1 MRTLGTTV
9 LALGA
14 AVMLAGPAQAQG
26 FRGGMF
32 GGGGYMLLSNK
43 GVQQELKLTDAQA
56 EKVTRVVEEAFAKA
70 REKAQDL
77 PDDERREKGRAIFQA
92 ANDEVKAAVKDVLKP
107 EQVSRLDQIA
117 LQQQG
122 IMAFA
127 DPKVQGRLGLNDD
140 QKSKLREISD
150 DADRKMT
157 DLRGGFANDREGTM
171 EKMRAA
177 RKESL
182 DKALGVLTDSQ
193 KSTWKEMTGE
203 PFEVRFER
211 RPGN

>member
-14 AVMLAGPAQAQG
+14 AVLLAGPAQAQG

-56 EKVTRVVEEAFAKA
+56 EKVTRVVEEASAKA
-70 REKAQDL
+70 REKWQDL

-92 ANDEVKAAVKDVLKP
+92 ANDEVKATVKDVLKP
-107 EQVSRLDQIA
+107 EQVARLDQIS

-122 IMAFA
+122 ITAFA
-127 DPKVQGRLGLNDD
+127 DPKAQGKLGLSDD
-140 QKSKLREISD
+140 QRSKLREIAD
-150 DADRKMT
+150 DADRKMR
-157 DLRGGFANDREGTM
+157 DLREGFANDREGTM

-177 RKESL
+177 RKESM
-182 DKALGVLTDSQ
+182 DKALGVLTDGQ
-193 KSTWKEMTGE
+193 KKSWKEMTGE